1 MLYKGKKLLGPR
13 QIIVPIIRSEE
24 EGGTIFL
31 QLKAVVDVEKFKE
44 VCPEPQ
50 APYMLRP
57 GNKKVIDFENP
68 RYKSEME
75 AWWKKR
81 GAWIHVMALSATPE
95 LVWEDVKLDD
105 PDTFE
110 LWEKE
115 MQAAGFSSFEIQRI
129 IAGVAEV
136 NGLNESLIEEARQ
149 SFLKSQEEPLN
160 GQSSPPDGAKTT
172 PSGEPATNS
181 ESDPRA

>member
-1 MLYKGKKLLGPR
+1 MIYKGKKLSGPR
-13 QIIVPIIRSEE
+13 QIVVPIIRGEE

-31 QLKAVVDVEKFKE
+31 QLRAVLEVDKFKE

-68 RYKSEME
+68 RYKSQME
-75 AWWKKR
+75 SWWKKR
-81 GAWIHVMALSATPE
+81 GAWIHIMALAATPD
-95 LVWEDVKLDD
+95 LVWEQVKLDD

-115 MQAAGFSSFEIQRI
+115 MQESGFSTFEVQRI
-129 IAGVAEV
+129 IAGVADV

-149 SFLKSQEEPLN
+149 SILKSQEEPPN
-160 GQSSPPDGAKTT
+160 GQNSPSEEAKTT
-172 PSGEPATNS
+172 PSGEPAT
-181 ESDPRA
+181 